1 MIVRSGDRDLVARPD
16 TAVSTRCPRLEIAI
30 LGWLSAN
37 LSTPTILAKSHHPA
51 WHDPARHDPA
61 RHDPADHLQ
70 INLPSPYSSQNLR
83 RRHHLIYAVSLGSE
97 PVVVE
102 PQGPFVPR
110 WEVGHQ
116 ASRCRCFA
124 RFGSSE
130 IRN

>member
-61 RHDPADHLQ
+61 DYLHR
-70 INLPSPYSSQNLR
+70 NLPSPYPFVG
-83 RRHHLIYAVSLGSE
+83 RRHQVIYAVSLGSE

-110 WEVGHQ
+110 WEVGLT

-130 IRN
+130 IN